1 MMKHVGCVGV
11 VTMVEVARDGGPSG
25 PLEIAGSG
33 SIEPDGYTLTGPG
46 RPDRPRLTWTA
57 HRIADDRYCVDVA
70 FGEAPHQ
77 SFGPMPRAEVIAFI
91 TAREAEARCAY
102 EDTMRRFERPRP
114 PVRPAEAARALPNA
128 TLARPAAEP
137 MAISPQPVE
146 AKPAGRAPLQFVS
159 LSAVLARHK
168 AIQEQRGIAMP
179 APSAA
184 PVTMPRAS
192 DSERDLDSEKKPIVA
207 PRATLP
213 AASALVA
220 PVLGSSPL
228 SAPRPLTA
236 PREITPLSRAE
247 DKIPAEAVPAT
258 AAASRPGARE
268 RMRSFGLTAVGNIT
282 ARSIGMMK
290 AATMLH
296 MPRAAAEV
304 PATPAPVAGEASSND
319 PAERALRAIEDLLA
333 KPA

>member
-33 SIEPDGYTLTGPG
+33 SLEPDGYTLTGPG

-77 SFGPMPRAEVIAFI
+77 TFGPMPRSEVISFI

-114 PVRPAEAARALPNA
+114 PMRPTEAVRSLPTA
-128 TLARPAAEP
+128 TSARPVAEP
-137 MAISPQPVE
+137 VVIAPQPVE
-146 AKPAGRAPLQFVS
+146 TKPAGRAPLQFVS

-168 AIQEQRGIAMP
+168 AIQEQRGTAMP
-179 APSAA
+179 APAAA
-184 PVTMPRAS
+184 PGVLPRAS
-192 DSERDLDSEKKPIVA
+192 DSERDLASEQKPIAVA
-207 PRATLP
+207 RAALP
-213 AASALVA
+213 AASALVT

-228 SAPRPLTA
+228 SAPREIVPL
-236 PREITPLSRAE
+236 PQPRAE
-247 DKIPAEAVPAT
+247 GKISLAATPAA

-296 MPRAAAEV
+296 MPRAAADV
-304 PATPAPVAGEASSND
+304 PATPAPVALDAASQD